1 MISKSSLQFLEKRS
15 KQTDKTQSKE
25 AANIPKEKVQNEKR
39 GRRSKGNNTESS
51 PVHMKNT
58 MFKLPVNRKQKTF

>member
-25 AANIPKEKVQNEKR
+25 ANIPKEKVQNEKR
-39 GRRSKGNNTESS
+39 K
-51 PVHMKNT
+51 K
-58 MFKLPVNRKQKTF
+58 K